1 MAQTIQDL
9 KEAVCDLYTFRDEY
23 FEHHTIDSAKN
34 KDEDIASQLDKT
46 LHILDESRAACEAE
60 DKAQFCLLRGKALN
74 IKPEFN
80 EEALE
85 ILSKAVKLNPKLVD
99 AWNELG
105 ECYWKK
111 GDIAA
116 SKNCFEGALKQ
127 SKNAASLRN
136 LSMILRQI
144 GQDPKEKM
152 ANVQESVEK
161 AREAVNLDIQDGK
174 SWYIL
179 GNAHLSLF
187 FSTNQSPAMLKQC
200 MSAYNQA
207 LQDKAMVCNPDL
219 HFNRAVALKYEEKY
233 QEALE
238 SFEKASRYDPLWNEP
253 KEELQHLIE
262 FLEKMQDMVTNK
274 GHQKSRK
281 IRLLLKALKQQ
292 HLGPYANNSSYTSE
306 AGKAVSLKLVKLS
319 ELQPGHNVEN
329 VILGKVVCNV
339 SSHDP
344 VAFSFCLIDENETCM
359 AVSIYN
365 LAQGKGVII
374 GDSVA
379 IAEPFVQHVDVHY
392 KDKVIAFSSIRV
404 NSPTLLVV
412 NGKKISFNQQAPP
425 RLSVTVKSE

>member
-1 MAQTIQDL
+1 MARTIKDL
-9 KEAVCDLYTFRDEY
+9 KKAVCDLYTFRDEY
-23 FEHHTIDSAKN
+23 FEHHTMDSAKN
-34 KDEDIASQLDKT
+34 KDEDIALELEKT
-46 LHILDESRAACEAE
+46 LNILDENRATCEAE
-60 DKAQFCLLRGKALN
+60 DKALFYLMKGRAINVKS
-74 IKPEFN
+74 EFS

-144 GQDPKEKM
+144 GKDPKEKM
-152 ANVQESVEK
+152 ANIQESVEK

-187 FSTNQSPAMLKQC
+187 FSTNQSSAMLKQC

-207 LQDKAMVCNPDL
+207 LQDKTMVCNPDL
-219 HFNRAVALKYEEKY
+219 HFNRAVALKYEEKF
-233 QEALE
+233 QDALD

-253 KEELQHLIE
+253 KEELQHLLE

-281 IRLLLKALKQQ
+281 IRILLKALKQQ
-292 HLGPYANNSSYTSE
+292 HLGPYANNSSHTSE
-306 AGKAVSLKLVKLS
+306 AGKSVSLKLVKLT
-319 ELQPGHNVEN
+319 ELQPGQNIEK

-339 SSHDP
+339 PSHDP
-344 VAFSFCLIDENETCM
+344 VAFSFCLIDEDETCM
-359 AVSIYN
+359 AVSVYN

-379 IAEPFVQHVDVHY
+379 IAGPSVQHVDVHF
-392 KDKVIAFSSIRV
+392 KEKVIAFSSIRV
-404 NSPTLLVV
+404 NNPTSLVV
-412 NGKKISFNQQAPP
+412 NGKKVSINQQAPP